1 MGKDIA
7 PSKEAT
13 ESEAITSQSRPTS
26 RRWLRTLLPVFNW
39 LPTYQGQWLR
49 ADLIAGVTLAAYL
62 MPAGLADASLAN
74 VPPEA
79 GLYACLFSG
88 LVFWLFCSSRHT
100 AITVTSAISVLVG
113 ASLGDLAGGDPSRF
127 WALAS
132 CTALIVGVLGFIAW
146 LAKAGVIVNFISESV
161 LVGFKCG
168 IALFIASTQLP
179 KLFGFKGSHGD
190 FWERSGY
197 FFSHLRDTNVASLL
211 LGLGALAV
219 LLLGKRFLKNK
230 PVALFVV
237 IAGIVVASMMDLGS
251 LGVKVLGEVPQGMPP
266 FGLPA
271 IHVSDLNDL
280 LPLALGCFLIG
291 TVETA
296 ALGRM
301 FAVKHGYRFDPNQE
315 LLGIGA
321 ANVMAGLGHGFPVS
335 GGMSQSLV
343 NESGG
348 ARTPLS
354 GLIAALLTLLIVL
367 FVSGALRNLPQPVLA
382 AIVLMA
388 VTGLFKLSALK
399 HLWRADR
406 AEFVVAM
413 AALLGVLGSGLLRGV
428 MIGAVI
434 SLVQLLRRASRPHVA
449 FLGRIPGTRRFSDMA
464 RHPDNQPVPGALLVR
479 IESSLL
485 YFNADH
491 VRDAVAARLRAAATP
506 PKIVILDLSASPYID
521 IQACAVVMNIADDIK
536 AVGARLQIVEAR
548 SSVRDRLRAEGME
561 EHVSQVN
568 RFTSVADAVE
578 DFQKAATSY
587 DENSDSHRI
596 SMRHKG

>member
-1 MGKDIA
+1 MGDETA
-7 PSKEAT
+7 ATKEA
-13 ESEAITSQSRPTS
+13 AGDLQPTAS
-26 RRWLRTLLPVFNW
+26 KPQPAAGRLSYNIFPALTWLRT
-39 LPTYQGQWLR
+39 YQPKWLR
-49 ADLIAGVTLAAYL
+49 ADLVAGVTLAAYL

-74 VPPEA
+74 LPLEA

-113 ASLGDLAGGDPSRF
+113 ASLGDLAGGDASRF

-132 CTALIVGVLGFIAW
+132 CTALIVGVLAFIAW

-197 FFSHLRDTNVASLL
+197 FFSHLRETNTASLL
-211 LGLGALAV
+211 LGLSALAL

-237 IAGIVVASMMDLGS
+237 VSGIIVASSMDLGS
-251 LGVKVLGEVPQGMPP
+251 LGVKLLGEVPQGLPP

-271 IHVSDLNDL
+271 VHVSDLNDL
-280 LPLALGCFLIG
+280 LPLALGCFLLG

-301 FAVKHGYRFDPNQE
+301 FAVKHSYRFDPNQE
-315 LLGIGA
+315 LLGIAG

-354 GLIAALLTLLIVL
+354 GFIAALLMLLIVL
-367 FVSGALRNLPQPVLA
+367 FLSGVLRYLPQPVLA

-434 SLVQLLRRASRPHVA
+434 SLVQLLRTASRPHVA
-449 FLGRIPGTRRFSDMA
+449 FLGRIPGSRRFSDRQ
-464 RHPDNQPVPGALLVR
+464 RHPDNELIPGVMIFRPESGLV
-479 IESSLL
+479 
-485 YFNADH
+485 YFNVDH
-491 VRDAVAARLRAAATP
+491 VCRTILDRVNAEPTL
-506 PKIVILDLSASPYID
+506 PKLIVLDLSAAPRVDLQSA
-521 IQACAVVMNIADDIK
+521 QALGDLSK
-536 AVGARLQIVEAR
+536 ELTSKGLQLQAVEAR
-548 SSVRDRLRAEGME
+548 SSVRDRLRNEG
-561 EHVSQVN
+561 VDAKLGGIN
-568 RFTSVADAVE
+568 RFSSVADAVE
-578 DFQKAATSY
+578 DFQKTA
-587 DENSDSHRI
+587 I
-596 SMRHKG
+596 

>member
-1 MGKDIA
+1 ME
-7 PSKEAT
+7 KETAAT
-13 ESEAITSQSRPTS
+13 KESAAELQSTSYKSPATTGGRWYNIFPVLN
-26 RRWLRTLLPVFNW
+26 WLRAYKPN
-39 LPTYQGQWLR
+39 WLR

-74 VPPEA
+74 LPPEA

-197 FFSHLRDTNVASLL
+197 FFSHLSETNMASLL
-211 LGLGALAV
+211 LGLATLTL

-237 IAGIVVASMMDLGS
+237 IAGIIAAASMDLGS
-251 LGVKVLGEVPQGMPP
+251 LGVKLLGQVPQGLPP

-280 LPLALGCFLIG
+280 LPLALGCFLLG
-291 TVETA
+291 MVETA

-301 FAVKHGYRFDPNQE
+301 FAVKHGYRFDANQE
-315 LLGIGA
+315 LLGIAG

-354 GLIAALLTLLIVL
+354 GFIAALLMLLIVL
-367 FVSGALRNLPQPVLA
+367 FVSGALRYLPQPVLA

-388 VTGLFKLSALK
+388 VTGLFNVTALR
-399 HLWRADR
+399 HFWRADR
-406 AEFVVAM
+406 TEFVVAI

-428 MIGAVI
+428 LIGAII

-449 FLGRIPGTRRFSDMA
+449 FLGRIPGARRFSDMA
-464 RHPDNQPVPGALLVR
+464 RHPDNEAVPGALLFR
-479 IESSLL
+479 TEASLL
-485 YFNADH
+485 YFNADY
-491 VRDAVAARLRAAATP
+491 VRDTVMKRVGEIGDGLRVA
-506 PKIVILDLSASPYID
+506 ICDLSTSPHVDLAGAEMLAGLYD
-521 IQACAVVMNIADDIK
+521 ALAAVNV
-536 AVGARLQIVEAR
+536 RLQIVEAR
-548 SSVRDRLRAEGME
+548 ASVRDRLHAERVEDKVGRIG
-561 EHVSQVN
+561 
-568 RFTSVADAVE
+568 RFKSLADAVD
-578 DFQKAATSY
+578 DFLNSNQKA
-587 DENSDSHRI
+587 
-596 SMRHKG
+596 

>member
-1 MGKDIA
+1 MDIMGKDIA
-7 PSKEAT
+7 AAKETAENLELT
-13 ESEAITSQSRPTS
+13 TYESQPAA
-26 RRWLRTLLPVFNW
+26 RRGWYNIFPALAWLRAYQ
-39 LPTYQGQWLR
+39 PTWLR

-74 VPPEA
+74 LPPEA

-88 LVFWLFCSSRHT
+88 FVFWLFCSSRHT

-113 ASLGDLAGGDPSRF
+113 ASLGDLAGGDASRF

-132 CTALIVGVLGFIAW
+132 CTALIVGGLGFIAW
-146 LAKAGVIVNFISESV
+146 LARAGVIVNFISESV

-197 FFSHLRDTNVASLL
+197 FFSHLRETNLASLL
-211 LGLGALAV
+211 LGLGALAL

-230 PVALFVV
+230 PVSLFVV
-237 IAGIVVASMMDLGS
+237 IAGIIAASRMDLGS
-251 LGVKVLGEVPQGMPP
+251 LGVKLLGQVPQGLPP

-271 IHVSDLNDL
+271 VHVSDLNDL
-280 LPLALGCFLIG
+280 LPLALGCFLLG
-291 TVETA
+291 MVETA

-301 FAVKHGYRFDPNQE
+301 FAVKHGYRFDANQE
-315 LLGIGA
+315 LLGIA
-321 ANVMAGLGHGFPVS
+321 SANVMAGLGHGFPVS

-354 GLIAALLTLLIVL
+354 GFITALLMLLIVL
-367 FVSGALRNLPQPVLA
+367 FVSGVLRYLPQPVLA

-388 VTGLFKLSALK
+388 VTGLFNVAALR
-399 HLWRADR
+399 HFWRADR
-406 AEFVVAM
+406 TELVVAI

-428 MIGAVI
+428 LIGAII

-449 FLGRIPGTRRFSDMA
+449 FLGRIPGARRFSDMA
-464 RHPDNQPVPGALLVR
+464 RHPDNEPVPGALLFR
-479 IESSLL
+479 TEASLL
-485 YFNADH
+485 YFNTDY
-491 VRDAVAARLRAAATP
+491 VRDTVMKRVAEMRGDLRVA
-506 PKIVILDLSASPYID
+506 ICDLSTSPHVDLAGAQMLAGLYD
-521 IQACAVVMNIADDIK
+521 GLAAVNV
-536 AVGARLQIVEAR
+536 RLQIVEAR
-548 SSVRDRLRAEGME
+548 ASVRDRLHAEGVE
-561 EHVSQVN
+561 EKVGRIG
-568 RFTSVADAVE
+568 RFKSLADAVD
-578 DFQKAATSY
+578 DFLNVNRQT
-587 DENSDSHRI
+587 
-596 SMRHKG
+596 

>member
-1 MGKDIA
+1 MGKEIA
-7 PSKEAT
+7 ATKETAPESVAKSFEPRAT
-13 ESEAITSQSRPTS
+13 ASGAWYNIFAALT
-26 RRWLRTLLPVFNW
+26 WLRV
-39 LPTYQGQWLR
+39 YQRKWLR

-74 VPPEA
+74 LPPEA

-88 LVFWLFCSSRHT
+88 IVFWLFCSSRHT

-113 ASLGDLAGGDPSRF
+113 ASLGDLAGGDASRF

-132 CTALIVGVLGFIAW
+132 CTALIVGGLGFIAW

-197 FFSHLRDTNVASLL
+197 FFSHLRETNMASLL

-230 PVALFVV
+230 PVSLFVV
-237 IAGIVVASMMDLGS
+237 IAGIIAASRMDLGS
-251 LGVKVLGEVPQGMPP
+251 LGVKLLGQVPQGLPP

-271 IHVSDLNDL
+271 IHLSDLNEL
-280 LPLALGCFLIG
+280 LPLALGCFLLG
-291 TVETA
+291 VVETA

-301 FAVKHGYRFDPNQE
+301 FALKHSYRFDANQE
-315 LLGIGA
+315 LLGIA
-321 ANVMAGLGHGFPVS
+321 SSNVMSGLGHGFPVS

-354 GLIAALLTLLIVL
+354 GFIAALLMLLVVL
-367 FVSGALRNLPQPVLA
+367 FVSGALRYLPQPVLA

-388 VTGLFKLSALK
+388 VTGLFKLTALR

-406 AEFVVAM
+406 AEFVVAT

-428 MIGAVI
+428 LIGAII

-449 FLGRIPGTRRFSDMA
+449 FLGRIPGARRFSDMA
-464 RHPDNQPVPGALLVR
+464 RHPDNEPIPGALLFR
-479 IESSLL
+479 TEASLL
-485 YFNADH
+485 YFNVDY
-491 VRDAVAARLRAAATP
+491 VRDTVMKRVAETGAGLRLA
-506 PKIVILDLSASPYID
+506 ICDLSASPYVD
-521 IQACAVVMNIADDIK
+521 LA
-536 AVGARLQIVEAR
+536 GAEMLAGLYDQLALVNVRLQIVEAR
-548 SSVRDRLRAEGME
+548 SSVRDRLQAEGVE
-561 EHVSQVN
+561 DKVGRIG
-568 RFTSVADAVE
+568 RFKSLADAV
-578 DFQKAATSY
+578 
-587 DENSDSHRI
+587 DEFLKSNPRT
-596 SMRHKG
+596 

>member
-1 MGKDIA
+1 MGDRVSRTPQQKTSSSKRVDTMGEDIA
-7 PSKEAT
+7 ATKETAENLEPAGSKLQRAV
-13 ESEAITSQSRPTS
+13 
-26 RRWLRTLLPVFNW
+26 RRGWYNIFPAFTWLRT
-39 LPTYQGQWLR
+39 YQPKWLR

-74 VPPEA
+74 LPPEA

-132 CTALIVGVLGFIAW
+132 CTALIVGGLGFIAW

-197 FFSHLRDTNVASLL
+197 FFSHLRQTNTASLL
-211 LGLGALAV
+211 LGICAFAV

-237 IAGIVVASMMDLGS
+237 IAGIVVAASMDLGS
-251 LGVKVLGEVPQGMPP
+251 LGVKLLGQVPQGLPP

-271 IHVSDLNDL
+271 VHVSDLNDL
-280 LPLALGCFLIG
+280 LPLALGCFLLG
-291 TVETA
+291 MVETA

-301 FAVKHGYRFDPNQE
+301 FAAKHGYRFDPNQE
-315 LLGIGA
+315 LLGIAG

-354 GLIAALLTLLIVL
+354 GFIGSLLMLLIVL
-367 FVSGALRNLPQPVLA
+367 FLSGVLRYLPQPVLA

-388 VTGLFKLSALK
+388 VMGLFNVTALK
-399 HLWRADR
+399 HFWRADR
-406 AEFVVAM
+406 TEFVVAI

-428 MIGAVI
+428 LIGAII
-434 SLVQLLRRASRPHVA
+434 SVVQLLRRASRPRVA
-449 FLGRIPGTRRFSDMA
+449 FLGRIPGSRRFSDMA
-464 RHPDNQPVPGALLVR
+464 RHSDNEPVPGALLVR
-479 IESSLL
+479 VES
-485 YFNADH
+485 
-491 VRDAVAARLRAAATP
+491 RQRR
-506 PKIVILDLSASPYID
+506 
-521 IQACAVVMNIADDIK
+521 
-536 AVGARLQIVEAR
+536 
-548 SSVRDRLRAEGME
+548 
-561 EHVSQVN
+561 
-568 RFTSVADAVE
+568 
-578 DFQKAATSY
+578 
-587 DENSDSHRI
+587 
-596 SMRHKG
+596 

>member
-1 MGKDIA
+1 MGKEI
-7 PSKEAT
+7 PAT
-13 ESEAITSQSRPTS
+13 NDRAADFQPASSESSAAVHRWWYNIFPALA
-26 RRWLRTLLPVFNW
+26 WLRGYQ
-39 LPTYQGQWLR
+39 PTWLR

-74 VPPEA
+74 LPPQA

-132 CTALIVGVLGFIAW
+132 CTALIVGGLALIAW

-197 FFSHLRDTNVASLL
+197 FFSHLRDTNLASLL

-237 IAGIVVASMMDLGS
+237 IAGIVAASIMDLGS
-251 LGVKVLGEVPQGMPP
+251 LGVKLLGQVPQGLPP

-271 IHVSDLNDL
+271 VHLSDLNDL
-280 LPLALGCFLIG
+280 LPLALGCFLLG
-291 TVETA
+291 MVETA

-301 FAVKHGYRFDPNQE
+301 FAVKHGYRFDANQE
-315 LLGIGA
+315 LLGIA
-321 ANVMAGLGHGFPVS
+321 SANVMTGLGYGFPVS

-354 GLIAALLTLLIVL
+354 GFIAALLTLLIVL
-367 FVSGALRNLPQPVLA
+367 FVSGALRYLPQPVLA
-382 AIVLMA
+382 AIVLIA
-388 VTGLFKLSALK
+388 VTGLFKVTALR

-406 AEFVVAM
+406 AEFVVAI

-428 MIGAVI
+428 MIGAMI
-434 SLVQLLRRASRPHVA
+434 SLVQLLRTASRPHVA
-449 FLGRIPGTRRFSDMA
+449 FLGRIPGTRRFSDRE
-464 RHPDNQPVPGALLVR
+464 RHPDNQLIPGVLIFRPESGLV
-479 IESSLL
+479 
-485 YFNADH
+485 YFNVDH
-491 VRDAVAARLRAAATP
+491 VCKTILDRLSAEPAL
-506 PKIVILDLSASPYID
+506 PKLVLLDLSAAPRVDLQSA
-521 IQACAVVMNIADDIK
+521 QALGELANDLTAKRIRFQA
-536 AVGARLQIVEAR
+536 VEAR
-548 SSVRDRLRAEGME
+548 SSVRDRLRNEG
-561 EHVSQVN
+561 VDAKLGDIN
-568 RFTSVADAVE
+568 RFRSVADAVE
-578 DFQKAATSY
+578 DFQK
-587 DENSDSHRI
+587 NSGH
-596 SMRHKG
+596 

>member
-1 MGKDIA
+1 MGDEIA
-7 PSKEAT
+7 TTKEAT
-13 ESEAITSQSRPTS
+13 DSEAASLQACPTI
-26 RRWLRTLLPVFNW
+26 RDWLYNALPVLKW
-39 LPTYQGQWLR
+39 LPAYQSKWLR

-74 VPPEA
+74 LPPQA

-113 ASLGDLAGGDPSRF
+113 ASLGDLAGGDVSRF
-127 WALAS
+127 GALAA
-132 CTALIVGVLGFIAW
+132 CTALIVGLLAFIAW

-197 FFSHLRDTNVASLL
+197 FFSHLSHTNSASLL
-211 LGLGALAV
+211 LGVSALIL

-230 PVALFVV
+230 PVALLVV
-237 IAGIVVASMMDLGS
+237 IAGILVASTMDLGS
-251 LGVKVLGEVPQGMPP
+251 LGVKVMGEVAQGMPP

-271 IHVSDLNDL
+271 VHLSDLNDL
-280 LPLALGCFLIG
+280 LPLALGCFLLG

-315 LLGIGA
+315 LLGIAG
-321 ANVMAGLGHGFPVS
+321 ANVMGGLGHGFPVS

-388 VTGLFKLSALK
+388 VIGLFKLSALK

-406 AEFVVAM
+406 AEFVVAI

-428 MIGAVI
+428 MIGALI
-434 SLVQLLRRASRPHVA
+434 SLVQLLRTASRPHVA
-449 FLGRIPGTRRFSDMA
+449 FLGRIPGSRRFSDRQ
-464 RHPDNQPVPGALLVR
+464 RHPDNELIPDVLIFRPESGLV
-479 IESSLL
+479 
-485 YFNADH
+485 YFNVDH
-491 VRDAVAARLRAAATP
+491 VCRTILDRINVAPTP
-506 PKIVILDLSASPYID
+506 PKLVVLDLSAAPRVDLQSA
-521 IQACAVVMNIADDIK
+521 QALGDLATELTAK
-536 AVGARLQIVEAR
+536 GLQFQAVEAR
-548 SSVRDRLRAEGME
+548 SSVRDRLRNEG
-561 EHVSQVN
+561 VDDKLGGIN

-578 DFQKAATSY
+578 DFQKTAS
-587 DENSDSHRI
+587 
-596 SMRHKG
+596 K

>member
-1 MGKDIA
+1 MGDETDATKA
-7 PSKEAT
+7 PAELQSTAYK
-13 ESEAITSQSRPTS
+13 SQPAVGRWWYNIVPA
-26 RRWLRTLLPVFNW
+26 RVWLRA
-39 LPTYQGQWLR
+39 YQPKWLR
-49 ADLIAGVTLAAYL
+49 ADLIAGVTLVAYL

-74 VPPEA
+74 LPPEA

-100 AITVTSAISVLVG
+100 AVTVTSAISVLVG
-113 ASLGDLAGGDPSRF
+113 ASLGDLAGGDPARF

-132 CTALIVGVLGFIAW
+132 CTALIVGGLGFIAW

-197 FFSHLRDTNVASLL
+197 FFSHLGETNMASLL

-237 IAGIVVASMMDLGS
+237 LTGIIVASTMDLGS
-251 LGVKVLGEVPQGMPP
+251 LGVKLLGEVPQGLPP
-266 FGLPA
+266 FGLPTV
-271 IHVSDLNDL
+271 HVSDLNDL
-280 LPLALGCFLIG
+280 LPLALGCFLLG

-315 LLGIGA
+315 LLGIAG

-343 NESGG
+343 NEGGG

-354 GLIAALLTLLIVL
+354 GFIAALLTLLIVL
-367 FVSGALRNLPQPVLA
+367 FVSGALRYLPQPVLA
-382 AIVLMA
+382 GIVLIA
-388 VTGLFKLSALK
+388 VTGLFKVTALR

-406 AEFVVAM
+406 AEFVVAI

-428 MIGAVI
+428 MIGAMI
-434 SLVQLLRRASRPHVA
+434 SLVQLLRTASRPHVA
-449 FLGRIPGTRRFSDMA
+449 FLGRIPGTRRFSDRA
-464 RHPDNQPVPGALLVR
+464 RHPDNQLIPGVLIFRPESGLV
-479 IESSLL
+479 
-485 YFNADH
+485 YFNVDH
-491 VRDAVAARLRAAATP
+491 VCKTILDRVSAEPAL
-506 PKIVILDLSASPYID
+506 PKLVLLDLSAAPQVDLQSAQALGELANELTAKQ
-521 IQACAVVMNIADDIK
+521 IQVQA
-536 AVGARLQIVEAR
+536 VEAR
-548 SSVRDRLRAEGME
+548 SSVRDRLRNEG
-561 EHVSQVN
+561 VDTKLGDIN
-568 RFTSVADAVE
+568 RFRSVADAVE
-578 DFQKAATSY
+578 DFQKTA
-587 DENSDSHRI
+587 I
-596 SMRHKG
+596 Q

>member
-1 MGKDIA
+1 MGKETA
-7 PSKEAT
+7 ATKETAAKLQPT
-13 ESEAITSQSRPTS
+13 ESESQPAAR
-26 RRWLRTLLPVFNW
+26 RRWNNIIPALTWLRA
-39 LPTYQGQWLR
+39 YQPQWLR
-49 ADLIAGVTLAAYL
+49 ADLIAGITLAAYL

-74 VPPEA
+74 LPPEA

-100 AITVTSAISVLVG
+100 AVTVTSAISVLVG
-113 ASLGDLAGGDPSRF
+113 ASLGDLAGGDASRF

-132 CTALIVGVLGFIAW
+132 CTALIVGALAFIAW

-197 FFSHLRDTNVASLL
+197 FFSHLRETNTASLL
-211 LGLGALAV
+211 LGVSALIL

-237 IAGIVVASMMDLGS
+237 IAGILFASTMDLGS
-251 LGVKVLGEVPQGMPP
+251 LGVKVLGDVPQGLPP
-266 FGLPA
+266 FGLPSV
-271 IHVSDLNDL
+271 HLSDLNDL
-280 LPLALGCFLIG
+280 LPLALGCFLLG

-315 LLGIGA
+315 LLGIAG

-354 GLIAALLTLLIVL
+354 GFIAALLMLLIVL
-367 FVSGALRNLPQPVLA
+367 FLSAALRNLPQPVLA

-406 AEFVVAM
+406 SEFVVAM

-434 SLVQLLRRASRPHVA
+434 SLVQLLRTASRPHVA
-449 FLGRIPGTRRFSDMA
+449 FLGRIPGSRRFSDRQ
-464 RHPDNQPVPGALLVR
+464 RHPDNELIPGVLIFRPESGLV
-479 IESSLL
+479 
-485 YFNADH
+485 YFNIDH
-491 VRDAVAARLRAAATP
+491 VCTAILGRVSAAPTLPRL
-506 PKIVILDLSASPYID
+506 VILDFSAAPRVDLQSAQALGDLSNELTAKGLQV
-521 IQACAVVMNIADDIK
+521 QA
-536 AVGARLQIVEAR
+536 VEAR
-548 SSVRDRLRAEGME
+548 SSVRDRLRNEG
-561 EHVSQVN
+561 VDAKLGGIN
-568 RFTSVADAVE
+568 RFSSVADAVE
-578 DFQKAATSY
+578 DFQRSR
-587 DENSDSHRI
+587 DQ
-596 SMRHKG
+596 